1 MASREASAQQRSGKA
16 PGRGSRRTTDVPTCP
31 EEEES
36 IGSRSEDVSAV
47 DSIVTICE
55 NSKNEVGI
63 VCLRMS
69 DFVVDMSSY
78 CDDKTYS
85 KTFSML
91 TRHEPRQVIFPP
103 AGKDSLLEKIV
114 KNEFPLTRIE
124 HVGRK
129 YWCDVRG
136 LQYVRHYAPHTEV
149 AALETDVNSKY
160 LCLAALAALIDFAA
174 SMEQTTFVKGTLRL
188 KYSSAQGVMHLDP
201 STIRNLEILA
211 NARTGNPKGSLW
223 GILSPNVKTC
233 AGARLLR
240 SSLIQPSNDLATIE
254 TRQDCT
260 IELLEREEALA
271 DIQRILPGLAE
282 VDRVLRAFMQKS
294 SLSGLARAQASI
306 ASILHLKQVLR
317 LAPTLAMA
325 LSSNGQVAP
334 ENNLLTTI
342 QRNLQDE
349 ELAEMESAIDT
360 VIEAD
365 AVYDKRASQ
374 RLLQSLFSIKHSVNN
389 LLDVSRQTLGEL
401 TRDMEALTEHYE
413 QALQINLSLNYN
425 QRRGYHFMLPMA
437 ERELAERGGFI
448 QLHAHGKKSVS
459 CSTEERAQLNMR
471 CQDMISQIL
480 MTTEQARLAADESGG
495 KVSSGSCTHTRA
507 CVSEGTCKKR
517 ALYRTVGAR
526 RAHRVHPVALA
537 CTLPIEREC
546 RSA

>member
-1 MASREASAQQRSGKA
+1 
-16 PGRGSRRTTDVPTCP
+16 
-31 EEEES
+31 
-36 IGSRSEDVSAV
+36 
-47 DSIVTICE
+47 
-55 NSKNEVGI
+55 
-63 VCLRMS
+63 
-69 DFVVDMSSY
+69 
-78 CDDKTYS
+78 
-85 KTFSML
+85 
-91 TRHEPRQVIFPP
+91 
-103 AGKDSLLEKIV
+103 
-114 KNEFPLTRIE
+114 
-124 HVGRK
+124 
-129 YWCDVRG
+129 
-136 LQYVRHYAPHTEV
+136 
-149 AALETDVNSKY
+149 
-160 LCLAALAALIDFAA
+160 
-174 SMEQTTFVKGTLRL
+174 
-188 KYSSAQGVMHLDP
+188 
-201 STIRNLEILA
+201 
-211 NARTGNPKGSLW
+211 
-223 GILSPNVKTC
+223 
-233 AGARLLR
+233 
-240 SSLIQPSNDLATIE
+240 
-254 TRQDCT
+254 
-260 IELLEREEALA
+260 
-271 DIQRILPGLAE
+271 
-282 VDRVLRAFMQKS
+282 
-294 SLSGLARAQASI
+294 
-306 ASILHLKQVLR
+306 
-317 LAPTLAMA
+317 MA

-459 CSTEERAQLNMR
+459 CSTEELAQLNMR